1 MKKRLN
7 KIFALFLVFCFSSGI
22 MVLAAELGRIPASA
36 NVSSVSPNGTFT
48 VTVNLNGGSGTVY
61 FAGSN
66 ATVSS
71 SSVFCEQVC
80 SVTATAG
87 SSGTASVTVSPGQ
100 VGTQNETT
108 DKDDNVYTA
117 STTVSVSIINTSGG
131 NTTYVPSSPSDSQQ
145 SVNSHKGDEA
155 KSSDN
160 LLSSLSLSK
169 GTLSPAFDPEVT
181 EYNVNLKAGSTATSV
196 SAQAKD
202 TKASIEGTGEKT
214 LVEGDNLVE
223 VKVTAE
229 NGDVRTYKINIYV
242 EEKNLTQIK
251 FDKMNYGIVT
261 KVDRLEAPAGFE
273 KTTLAVNGKDVPA
286 WKNADMKLT
295 LLYLRNEDGNK
306 DFYIYDEKEGTVV
319 SLYKPIQIAGKDY
332 IQLSIVRS
340 AQERS
345 GMKYNAKITIGDLT
359 IDGWEYE
366 DKAYENYVLLYL
378 MNKEGKAN
386 YYLYE
391 KSEGTLQIAADMA
404 AVSQSAYDELKGS
417 MSSMNMY
424 MIAGIAGTA
433 VFAVLSGVGFYLNA
447 INKKRYLAHR
457 RELYQM
463 KDQDE

>member
-1 MKKRLN
+1 M
-7 KIFALFLVFCFSSGI
+7 
-22 MVLAAELGRIPASA
+22 
-36 NVSSVSPNGTFT
+36 
-48 VTVNLNGGSGTVY
+48 
-61 FAGSN
+61 
-66 ATVSS
+66 
-71 SSVFCEQVC
+71 
-80 SVTATAG
+80 
-87 SSGTASVTVSPGQ
+87 
-100 VGTQNETT
+100 
-108 DKDDNVYTA
+108 
-117 STTVSVSIINTSGG
+117 
-131 NTTYVPSSPSDSQQ
+131 
-145 SVNSHKGDEA
+145 NSHKGDEA

-345 GMKYNAKITIGDLT
+345 GMKYNAKIKIGDLT

-378 MNKEGKAN
+378 INKEGKAN

>member
-1 MKKRLN
+1 MRYKN
-7 KIFALFLVFCFSSGI
+7 IKIGIALLSILTFVGIIPISAVTVYPGNSFTVTLSCGVAEGTVSFSGN
-22 MVLAAELGRIPASA
+22 A
-36 NVSSVSPNGTFT
+36 NVSNIQASKTFCDRNQGIT
-48 VTVNLNGGSGTVY
+48 
-61 FAGSN
+61 
-66 ATVSS
+66 
-71 SSVFCEQVC
+71 
-80 SVTATAG
+80 VTATA
-87 SSGTASVTVSPGQ
+87 VN
-100 VGTQNETT
+100 VGTG
-108 DKDDNVYTA
+108 VISMTA
-117 STTVSVSIINTSGG
+117 EDAIDTSDPNNRVQMAAGTLISSASVSIVAQTSGG

-345 GMKYNAKITIGDLT
+345 GMKYNAKIKIGDLT

-391 KSEGTLQIAADMA
+391 KSEGTLQIVADMA

>member
-1 MKKRLN
+1 MRYKN
-7 KIFALFLVFCFSSGI
+7 IKIGIALLSILTFVGIIPISAVTVYPGNSFTVTLSCGVAEGTVSFSGN
-22 MVLAAELGRIPASA
+22 A
-36 NVSSVSPNGTFT
+36 NVSNIQASKTFCDRNQGIT
-48 VTVNLNGGSGTVY
+48 
-61 FAGSN
+61 
-66 ATVSS
+66 
-71 SSVFCEQVC
+71 
-80 SVTATAG
+80 VTATA
-87 SSGTASVTVSPGQ
+87 VN
-100 VGTQNETT
+100 VGTG
-108 DKDDNVYTA
+108 VISMTA
-117 STTVSVSIINTSGG
+117 VDAIDTSDPNNRVQMAAGTLISSASVSIVAQTSGG
-131 NTTYVPSSPSDSQQ
+131 NTTYVPSSPS
-145 SVNSHKGDEA
+145 
-155 KSSDN
+155 N

-345 GMKYNAKITIGDLT
+345 GMKYNAKIKIGDLT